1 MEATHPLRVVP
12 GRLAGLPALLGLAAA
27 VLLWRL
33 LAIDQSGASLYV
45 DEAQYWLWAQDLDW
59 GYFSKPP
66 GIALLIR
73 LSTAL
78 FGDGPLGVKALA
90 MLCYPAAALL
100 AWLIARRLYDE
111 AVAWWAALLVLTL
124 PIYAWL
130 GLFVSTEAPLT
141 VLWLAA
147 LWFYLRAVESGR
159 WRDWLALGVACGLGL
174 LTKYTMAVFI
184 AAAGLHLLCCHR
196 DRLATARPWVAL
208 VVAAMLLAPNLA
220 WNVAHD
226 FPTLRHTADITLHR
240 QTGYRW
246 ADLGGFLAAQILA
259 FGPVF
264 GFAALRWGWQGWREA
279 PARLLVWF
287 TLPLWGVVALQAFKG
302 GANANWAAPAF
313 APLAIA
319 LAGCLAAG
327 RQRWLIAGVV
337 LNVVLTAL
345 AYHAPALLAASDVA
359 NPARYN
365 PFVRATGWR
374 ELAEQLRPVVLAHPD
389 AILLADN
396 RTLLAHVRYELRDLR
411 PTVVSWNPRRE
422 ASDHFRL
429 STDLDRHIGGDALRL
444 GDQAPDAAML
454 ARFADSRPLAT
465 LRAGLDP
472 TTSRNIEVHL
482 LHGFQGY

>member
-130 GLFVSTEAPLT
+130 GLFVSTDAPLT

-147 LWFYLRAVESGR
+147 LWFYLCAVESGR

-240 QTGYRW
+240 QTGHRW

-279 PARLLVWF
+279 PARFLVWF
-287 TLPLWGVVALQAFKG
+287 ALPLWGVVALQAFKG

-359 NPARYN
+359 NSARYN

-389 AILLADN
+389 AVLLADN
-396 RTLLAHVRYELRDLR
+396 RTLLAHMRYELRDLR
-411 PTVVSWNPRRE
+411 PTVVSWNPHRE

-454 ARFADSRPLAT
+454 ACFADSRPLAT